1 MSLRPKHL
9 TYTLPVF
16 SIAMLLSVLSSP
28 SVANPLD
35 EETPEFHQYIAEDRA
50 SFLYLSDL
58 APVIQRFLESDAG
71 TKIVNTM
78 SRGSQDA
85 GDLLQS
91 FESEAIDFI
100 PDQLCIAMSNK
111 SVAGISRAI
120 PLGMAMGLSVGAV
133 QSGETDALDELHPKL
148 LESLKSLKLEQMD
161 IWVRFRSETVPTVI
175 EAGLDELASGLG
187 EDSGVK
193 LEYVDGEMNM
203 TARVRDFMPPQLL
216 IGTLFAMGLSDD
228 LSDPDL
234 KEASELIGDLELLMR
249 IQRIDSAFLIRIGG
263 LEPESEKHLALD
275 AGELWKDEESQLAF
289 MRYDVAEMSAA
300 VNEAQAMWEKY
311 AETPVGAAV
320 REMDKEDLIGDLQDV
335 VRQLG
340 TSKVRGEL
348 RVNLAEHLTID
359 GWEAGYDKVKTIR
372 ESELPSFIPKS
383 AITWVLATET
393 SLADTVQDYL
403 SNFEDQMANRSLQ
416 EQMGTRRSAI
426 SFESLSE
433 QYYEKMGEFRQIVR
447 NDLRGVL
454 VAPTAF
460 VCSNDREPLSVE
472 VRFFDL
478 SDNNTVTLKDI
489 PVPRLA
495 MISRM
500 AEDKDVGAV
509 IQKAQVTL
517 MKAFDMDGDVAL
529 WEKTQIEG
537 LDYPAYTWS
546 GAWQKGRLPKDLEVH
561 CDGECRPHC
570 LVLPDGWLILSTSE
584 TLTREICEAQKDE
597 SKRHKFSEAQLKASE
612 IGFGDSNALNNTFFF
627 PIQLIRSIEQ
637 GELELI
643 GEGNAGE
650 AICQGIR
657 IGFGDPS
664 LTGLLDTFAVVG
676 SQISE
681 MSLEARYEDGVRRV
695 HGTISFAE

>member
-1 MSLRPKHL
+1 MFSRSIHRAFVLPFL
-9 TYTLPVF
+9 CITLLV
-16 SIAMLLSVLSSP
+16 SVLPSG
-28 SVANPLD
+28 SVAHAGD
-35 EETPEFHQYIAEDRA
+35 EEVPEFHQYIAEDRA
-50 SFLYLSDL
+50 NFFYLSDL
-58 APVIQRFLESDAG
+58 APVIQRFLESEAG
-71 TKIVNTM
+71 AKIVNTM
-78 SRGSQDA
+78 SGGSQDA
-85 GDLLQS
+85 GDLLLS

-111 SVAGISRAI
+111 SVAGIGRAI
-120 PLGMAMGLSVGAV
+120 PLGMAFGLCAGAV
-133 QSGETDALDELHPKL
+133 QSGETDALDDLHPKL
-148 LESLKSLKLEQMD
+148 IESLKALKLEQAD
-161 IWVRFRSETVPTVI
+161 IWIRFRNEGIPSMI
-175 EAGLDELASGLG
+175 EAELDELSTELG
-187 EDSGVK
+187 EDSGVR
-193 LEYVDGEMNM
+193 LEYVDGDMNM

-234 KEASELIGDLELLMR
+234 KEASELIGDLALLLR
-249 IQRIDSAFLIRIGG
+249 IQRIGSAFLIHIGG

-275 AGELWKDEESQLAF
+275 GGELWKDEDSQLVF
-289 MRYDVAEMSAA
+289 MRYDASEMSAA
-300 VNEAQAMWEKY
+300 VDEAQAMWEKY

-320 REMDKEDLIGDLQDV
+320 REMDKEDLIGDLQDM
-335 VRQLG
+335 VRQIG
-340 TSKVRGEL
+340 SSKVRGEL
-348 RVNLAEHLTID
+348 RVTFAEHLTID

-372 ESELPSFIPKS
+372 ESELPGFIPKS

-393 SLADTVQDYL
+393 SLADTLQDYL
-403 SNFEDQMANRSLQ
+403 SNFEDQMANRSLR

-433 QYYEKMGEFRQIVR
+433 QYYEKMGEFRQVVR

-478 SDNNTVTLKDI
+478 GGNNRVTLKDI
-489 PVPRLA
+489 SVPRLA
-495 MISRM
+495 LIARM
-500 AEDKDVGAV
+500 AKDKDVGAV
-509 IQKAQVTL
+509 IQKAQVAL
-517 MKAFDMDGDVAL
+517 MKAFDLDGDVAL
-529 WEKTQIEG
+529 WKETQIEG
-537 LDYPAYTWS
+537 LEYPAYTWS
-546 GAWQKGRLPKDLEVH
+546 GDWQKGRLPKDLEVH

-597 SKRHKFSEAQLKASE
+597 SKRHKFSDDQLKASE
-612 IGFGDSNALNNTFFF
+612 IGFADSNALNNTFFF

-657 IGFGDPS
+657 LGFGDPA

-695 HGTISFAE
+695 HGTMSFAE

>member
-1 MSLRPKHL
+1 MVLRSLHR
-9 TYTLPVF
+9 VF
-16 SIAMLLSVLSSP
+16 VVPILSIALLLSVFSST
-28 SVANPLD
+28 SIANVCD
-35 EETPEFHQYIAEDRA
+35 EETPEFHQHIPEDRVNFFHLA
-50 SFLYLSDL
+50 DL
-58 APVIQRFLESDAG
+58 APVIQRFLGSEAG
-71 TKIVNTM
+71 AKIVNTM

-85 GDLLQS
+85 DDLLQS

-120 PLGMAMGLSVGAV
+120 PLGMAMGLSAGAV

-148 LESLKSLKLEQMD
+148 LESLKALKLEQMD

-234 KEASELIGDLELLMR
+234 KKASELIGDLELLMR
-249 IQRIDSAFLIRIGG
+249 IQRIGSAFLIRIGG
-263 LEPESEKHLALD
+263 LEPESEKPLALD
-275 AGELWKDEESQLAF
+275 AGELWKDDESQLAF
-289 MRYDVAEMSAA
+289 MRYDASEMSAA
-300 VNEAQAMWEKY
+300 VSEAQTMWEKY

-348 RVNLAEHLTID
+348 RVSFSEHVTVD
-359 GWEAGYDKVKTIR
+359 GWEAGYDKVKTIS
-372 ESELPSFIPKS
+372 ESELTRFIPKS

-393 SLADTVQDYL
+393 SLADTLQDYL
-403 SNFEDQMANRSLQ
+403 SNFEDQIANRSLR

-478 SDNNTVTLKDI
+478 SDNNTVMLKDI

-509 IQKAQVTL
+509 IQKAQVAL
-517 MKAFDMDGDVAL
+517 MKAFELDGDVAL
-529 WEKTQIEG
+529 WEETKIEG
-537 LDYPAYTWS
+537 LEYPAYTWS
-546 GAWQKGRLPKDLEVH
+546 GDWQKGRLPKDLEVH

-627 PIQLIRSIEQ
+627 PIQVIRSVEQ
-637 GELELI
+637 GELELV

-650 AICQGIR
+650 AIAQGIR
-657 IGFGDPS
+657 IGFGDES
-664 LTGLLDTFAVVG
+664 LTGMLDAFATVG
-676 SQISE
+676 SLISE
-681 MSLEARYEDGVRRV
+681 ISFEARYEEGVRRV
-695 HGTISFAE
+695 HATMSFAD

>member
-1 MSLRPKHL
+1 MFLSSFRRVFIFRILSVAVVL
-9 TYTLPVF
+9 SVF
-16 SIAMLLSVLSSP
+16 SSASF
-28 SVANPLD
+28 AKAGD
-35 EETPEFHQYIAEDRA
+35 EETPEFHQHLAEDRVN
-50 SFLYLSDL
+50 FFYLSDL
-58 APVIQRFLESDAG
+58 APVIQRFLGSEAG
-71 TKIVNTM
+71 AKIVNTM
-78 SRGSQDA
+78 SGGRQDA

-91 FESEAIDFI
+91 FESEAIEFI
-100 PDQLCIAMSNK
+100 PDQFCIAMSNK
-111 SVAGISRAI
+111 SVAGLSRAI
-120 PLGMAMGLSVGAV
+120 PLGMAMGLSAGAV

-161 IWVRFRSETVPTVI
+161 IWLRFRSESVPSVI

-249 IQRIDSAFLIRIGG
+249 IQRIGSAFLIRIGG

-275 AGELWKDEESQLAF
+275 AGELWNDEESQLAF
-289 MRYDVAEMSAA
+289 MRYDAAEMSGAI
-300 VNEAQAMWEKY
+300 NEAQAMWEMY

-348 RVNLAEHLTID
+348 RVNLSEHVTID
-359 GWEAGYDKVKTIR
+359 GWEAGYDKVDTIK
-372 ESELPSFIPKS
+372 ESELTSFIPKS

-393 SLADTVQDYL
+393 SLADTLQEYL
-403 SNFEDQMANRSLQ
+403 SSFEDQMAKRSLQ
-416 EQMGTRRSAI
+416 EQVGTRRSPI

-460 VCSNDREPLSVE
+460 VCSNEREPLSVE
-472 VRFFDL
+472 VQFFDL

-495 MISRM
+495 LISRM
-500 AEDKDVGAV
+500 AEDKDAAAV
-509 IQKAQVTL
+509 IQKAQVAL
-517 MKAFDMDGDVAL
+517 MKAFEMDGDVAL
-529 WEKTQIEG
+529 WEETKIEG
-537 LDYPAYTWS
+537 LEYPAYTWS
-546 GAWQKGRLPKDLEVH
+546 GEWQKGRLPKDLEVH

-597 SKRHKFSEAQLKASE
+597 SKRHRFSEAQLKASE

-627 PIQLIRSIEQ
+627 PIQVIRSVEQ
-637 GELELI
+637 GELELV
-643 GEGNAGE
+643 GEGNAGQ
-650 AICQGIR
+650 AIAQGIR
-657 IGFGDPS
+657 IGFGDES
-664 LTGLLDTFAVVG
+664 VTGLLDAFAVVG

-681 MSLEARYEDGVRRV
+681 ISFEARYEDGVRRV
-695 HGTISFAE
+695 HATMSFAE